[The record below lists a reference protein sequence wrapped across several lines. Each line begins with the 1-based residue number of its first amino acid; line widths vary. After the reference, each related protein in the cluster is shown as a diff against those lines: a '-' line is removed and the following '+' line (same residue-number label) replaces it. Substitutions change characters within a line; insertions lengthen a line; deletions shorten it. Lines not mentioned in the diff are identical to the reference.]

1 MPLFFFDVDDG
12 DEHNG
17 DRYGVE
23 LTDVLEATREAATLA
38 GELLRDRPDHFWN
51 TRDWKL
57 TVEDSG
63 GLVLF
68 TIVMVA
74 HVAPAA
80 AAAIPR
86 RQRQAWGPRRQI

>member
-1 MPLFFFDVDDG
+1 MALFFFDVDDG
-12 DEHNG
+12 DEHDG

-23 LTDVLEATREAATLA
+23 LSDVGAATREAATLA
-38 GELLRDRPDHFWN
+38 GELLRDRPDHFWS

-57 TVEDSG
+57 TVEDGS

-68 TIVMVA
+68 TIVMAA

-86 RQRQAWGPRRQI
+86 GKRRA